1 MKRWPVILVI
11 LFLLL
16 LKVPFGVRA
25 QDSVTMSTLGIDLW
39 PEHDEPNVLVIY
51 NATLAPEVTLPV
63 ELTFRIPASSRVNA
77 VAIQQVDGTL
87 YNAFYEQ
94 QVVGVWE
101 QITFTA
107 TTPQVRLEYYD
118 DSLSINDTQRKY
130 EYQWAGDYA
139 VNALVV
145 QVQQPIDA
153 TDMRLSPGMGSGSVA
168 PDGLVYYQ
176 ADIGSLAQGE
186 DFTLSLSYQKETD
199 TLTSAAL
206 NPQPS
211 EPLTVETP
219 GRVDVAKILPWVLGS
234 LGLLLIAGGGVWYWQ
249 SRKEADSPKARQ
261 RRASRVKAEA
271 VSSGEALYCQQCG
284 KRAGPGDRYCR
295 SCGTRLRVE

>member
-16 LKVPFGVRA
+16 LVHFGARA
-25 QDSVTMSTLGIDLW
+25 QDSVTLSTLGIDLW
-39 PEHDEPNVLVIY
+39 PEHDEPNVLVIF

-63 ELTFRIPASSRVNA
+63 ELAFRIPARSRVNA

-94 QVVGVWE
+94 QVVGDWE

-118 DSLSINDTQRKY
+118 ESLTINDTQR
-130 EYQWAGDYA
+130 EYKFQWPGDYA

-219 GRVDVAKILPWVLGS
+219 GRVDVTKILPWVLGS
-234 LGLLLIAGGGVWYWQ
+234 LGLLLVAGGGVWYWQ
-249 SRKEADSPKARQ
+249 SRKEADSPKARR